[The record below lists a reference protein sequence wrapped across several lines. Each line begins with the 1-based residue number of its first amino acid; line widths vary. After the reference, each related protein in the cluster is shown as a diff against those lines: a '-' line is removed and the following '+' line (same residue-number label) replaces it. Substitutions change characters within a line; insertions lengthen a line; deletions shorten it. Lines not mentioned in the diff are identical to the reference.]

1 METSEFLN
9 LNLKNFLST
18 KGLAIL
24 AATITAFGVGT
35 LGFSNYVADSDKI
48 VPGIRFEGQSVNGLD
63 KRAAEKIISTVAAQK
78 VHNLTFRYEN
88 QEFEITPEEI
98 SLNPLVDKAEQEI
111 FSYGRGN
118 SLLSNLND
126 QIKCFLNG
134 RNVNLS
140 AEYDS
145 NLLAEKLNAI
155 AAQINRDPV
164 NAVVNFNSDGAIEK
178 IPGVIG
184 KKLNVE
190 QLADTLREP
199 LTTLNLPNGAITLE
213 PEDIQ
218 PFITTEDI
226 SAIDSVLGSFSTYFE
241 PVTYRRTKNKKKAK
255 R

>member
-98 SLNPLVDKAEQEI
+98 SLNPPSSVGLALKI
-111 FSYGRGN
+111 
-118 SLLSNLND
+118 SLLKPL
-126 QIKCFLNG
+126 
-134 RNVNLS
+134 RS
-140 AEYDS
+140 AYIVYI
-145 NLLAEKLNAI
+145 L
-155 AAQINRDPV
+155 
-164 NAVVNFNSDGAIEK
+164 
-178 IPGVIG
+178 
-184 KKLNVE
+184 
-190 QLADTLREP
+190 
-199 LTTLNLPNGAITLE
+199 
-213 PEDIQ
+213 
-218 PFITTEDI
+218 
-226 SAIDSVLGSFSTYFE
+226 
-241 PVTYRRTKNKKKAK
+241 
-255 R
+255 